1 MNFTDV
7 EFIFTRNNPKNL
19 VEIVEMATDLT
30 GIISNETQLDL
41 LPMVDKDQELKRL
54 EQEKKQQSEEMNL
67 FDFNNDIQM
76 YETKPE

>member
-1 MNFTDV
+1 
-7 EFIFTRNNPKNL
+7 
-19 VEIVEMATDLT
+19 MATDLT